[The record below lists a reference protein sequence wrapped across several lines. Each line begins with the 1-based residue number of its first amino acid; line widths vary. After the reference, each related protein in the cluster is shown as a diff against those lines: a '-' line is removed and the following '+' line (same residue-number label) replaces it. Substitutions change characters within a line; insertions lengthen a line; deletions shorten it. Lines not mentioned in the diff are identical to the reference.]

1 VFDTSLPF
9 GQHKVKL
16 WDGFHHIFPFHL
28 FVGFIPGDIAQVD
41 DVRLLECS
49 KVLNPKFA
57 AKSVEIHV
65 EFGRSLPARIALVM
79 ESKEAV

>member
-1 VFDTSLPF
+1 MGWLPS
-9 GQHKVKL
+9 H
-16 WDGFHHIFPFHL
+16 FPFHL
-28 FVGFIPGDIAQVD
+28 FGAFIPGDIAQVD
-41 DVRLLECS
+41 DVSFLECG
-49 KVLNPKFA
+49 KVLNTKFT